1 MSGLGE
7 KTIFIR
13 LSTSEVHGMGHISR
27 MLAFRREVKFNVVWF
42 VDPGTSNRLSG
53 KLPVTDKIIHER
65 CVKSILK
72 LLSHYRQFRCDLV
85 VCDSHQIK
93 QDAFDCITCKV
104 VFFNDRHVVATR
116 NNFIYVNFQPK
127 AKLGNKHFSG
137 LKYLPID
144 TRGKLQKQINFDNVG
159 RYINC
164 LIGFGAVD
172 SKDITCLVL
181 NAIAS
186 SDSLRSVI
194 RPICLVGENYRG
206 LAELKKVLG
215 KFEHSVIL
223 SGLNSTLDVPI
234 ACLLGLGRQVFRMYK
249 DFF

>member
-1 MSGLGE
+1 M
-7 KTIFIR
+7 
-13 LSTSEVHGMGHISR
+13 
-27 MLAFRREVKFNVVWF
+27 
-42 VDPGTSNRLSG
+42 
-53 KLPVTDKIIHER
+53 
-65 CVKSILK
+65 
-72 LLSHYRQFRCDLV
+72 
-85 VCDSHQIK
+85 
-93 QDAFDCITCKV
+93 
-104 VFFNDRHVVATR
+104 FFNDRHVVATR

-234 ACLLGLGRQVFRMYK
+234 ACFVGIGAPGVSHVERLFLGVPTILIPQKHVHINLCRKWEEIGCATWSLPHSDKIVAKIYEMIDHNFAVGRAVSKRGQRLVMERVSNG
-249 DFF
+249 